1 MFSCQFASIFNQDT
15 FVLFFCKYGTN
26 VLLRLSIKCNPK
38 KYESGPNVL
47 YLEFDNVVYFL
58 KDYVRITFFEC
69 EDIGG
74 NGSERCVVQEI
85 YCNNN
90 SAYTIL

>member
-1 MFSCQFASIFNQDT
+1 MKVRIILKNT
-15 FVLFFCKYGTN
+15 KVLKRGMCVGI
-26 VLLRLSIKCNPK
+26 LSINRPK
-38 KYESGPNVL
+38 RVGWDVLYESGTNVL

-58 KDYVRITFFEC
+58 KDYVRITFFGC
-69 EDIGG
+69 KDIGG
-74 NGSERCVVQEI
+74 NRSERCVVQEI